1 MRKSALRH
9 TDPVA
14 LSQEAKYFADQI
26 GAYEVHYERGEA
38 GNKVLK
44 QMVPALPIGWSDHGS
59 NGPMTLIG
67 MREWQDVSIQVS
79 FKLPSADAAACI
91 GSRVD
96 QMWHDGIVLCVD
108 GSGKYNL
115 TVGGPT
121 LPKAP
126 DASTEY
132 PARTSY
138 VAGVLETPVEA
149 GAWHILQLE
158 TVDDKATGVLN
169 GKPLFT
175 NSPIRNLDT

>member
-1 MRKSALRH
+1 MRNA
-9 TDPVA
+9 DPVS

-26 GAYEVHYERGEA
+26 GAYEVHYESGEA

-67 MREWQDVSIQVS
+67 MREWQDVSIKVS

-96 QMWHDGIVLCVD
+96 QMWNDGIVLCVD
-108 GSGKYNL
+108 GSANYNL

-126 DASTEY
+126 DAPTAS
-132 PARTSY
+132 PAQTSY
-138 VAGVLETPVEA
+138 VAGVSETLVEA
-149 GAWHILQLE
+149 GTWHILELE
-158 TVDDKATGVLN
+158 TVDDKATGALN

-175 NSPIRNLDT
+175 NRPIRNLDT